1 MLDWT
6 IKFLVAIIILFL
18 IGIFVTYL
26 IGIGCIIFKNIYL
39 DLDNLTL
46 NMVYFSIDSLFSHI

>member
-6 IKFLVAIIILFL
+6 IKILVAIIILFL
-18 IGIFVTYL
+18 IGIFVTCI
-26 IGIGCIIFKNIYL
+26 IGIGYALFKNIYL